1 MACHVEHVIGPWK
14 SSPAKR
20 PGITSHYCARMQNSG
35 DDYRSSRI
43 FNSCP
48 GPEGLGRSNKRPG
61 VTVCLS
67 STPLPLLSQ
76 SHDKELKIA
85 TNVKSPDALE
95 CTFSFNSFVIH
106 KKSLPSLNY
115 TIHIVLRS
123 LACSQRNLETSEIV
137 SINQLLAF
145 STLL

>member
-1 MACHVEHVIGPWK
+1 MIISGAHRRLPPSFCD
-14 SSPAKR
+14 
-20 PGITSHYCARMQNSG
+20 YCYSFNQASG
-35 DDYRSSRI
+35 
-43 FNSCP
+43 F
-48 GPEGLGRSNKRPG
+48 
-61 VTVCLS
+61 VTIIYSEIKDQASLLS
-67 STPLPLLSQ
+67 VFHPPLPLLSQ

-95 CTFSFNSFVIH
+95 CTFTFNSFVIH